1 MSADPGGRPGP
12 RTPGAR
18 AGRLRGRAA
27 RAVLGGIASIGAAL
41 AISVAAW
48 PDVPGYEAVR
58 ARSAPSEARLLDRR
72 GRILHE
78 RRVRADERR
87 LAWTPLA
94 EISPALVEAVLE
106 TEDRRFRA
114 HHGVDVRALAGA
126 FLAELRGDR
135 RGAST
140 LTMQLA
146 GELEPALRAA
156 GGRRTLAQKAR
167 QILHAL
173 ALERGWSKDQIL
185 EAYLN
190 RVGFRGELVGVAAA
204 ARGLFDEAPHA
215 VDRSEAWLLAA
226 LLRSPNAA
234 PEAVAAR
241 ACRLAARAAREAIRA
256 ARSPIADDPSAA
268 SDCSGFEAL
277 AAQAFAR
284 APRLS
289 PPVALAPHLAARL
302 LGPSGDVRTTLDAD
316 LQRAASRA
324 LAEQL
329 ARLADRRVRD
339 GAVLVVENGS
349 GDVLAWVGS
358 SGALSNARHVDFVR
372 ARRQAGSTLKPFL
385 YALAFEDR
393 ILSPTTLLDDSPL
406 EIPTALGSYRP
417 ENYDHR
423 FHGPVEA
430 RVALGASLN
439 IPAVRVLERV
449 GVDRAVVALRA
460 FGLGALERADY
471 YGPSLA
477 LGAADVTLE
486 ELVGAYRALARGG
499 RPGALR
505 IRADDPPAP
514 APEAEAPVVSAGAS
528 FLVGEI
534 LADRG
539 HRSLTFGLDSA
550 LATRG
555 FAAVKTGTSKD
566 MRDNWCLGFSDRY
579 TVGVWVGNG
588 SGEPMQD
595 VSGIDGAT
603 PVWSTLMNALHEGAP
618 SRAPAPPAGVVAT
631 ATGHA
636 LRGTERPAELPPAP
650 AAGSTAAFAEARER
664 AAPAALARIVSPAS
678 GLVIAW
684 DPDIPPDHQ
693 RVLVEARPADPRLAL
708 VLDGRRLG
716 SAATPHL
723 WRVERGRHRLVL
735 ADESGAE
742 LDRVAFLVR

>member
-1 MSADPGGRPGP
+1 MKSVGFGRA
-12 RTPGAR
+12 TPLRLSAR
-18 AGRLRGRAA
+18 AMLFRAF
-27 RAVLGGIASIGAAL
+27 AAL
-41 AISVAAW
+41 VLSVSIVAGGVASL
-48 PDVPGYEAVR
+48 PAVPSHDAVR
-58 ARSAPSEARLLDRR
+58 TRSAPSEARLLDRR

-78 RRVRADERR
+78 RRVRTDERR

-94 EISPALVEAVLE
+94 EISPALVAAVIE
-106 TEDRRFRA
+106 TEDRRFRE
-114 HHGVDVRALAGA
+114 HRGVDLRALIGA
-126 FLAELRGDR
+126 LFAELRGDR

-146 GELEPALRAA
+146 GELEPTLRAQ

-167 QILHAL
+167 QIVHAL
-173 ALERGWSKDQIL
+173 VLERRWSKDQII

-190 RVGFRGELVGVAAA
+190 RVGLRGELVGIAAG
-204 ARGLFDEAPHA
+204 ARGLFDKAPHA
-215 VDRSEAWLLAA
+215 LDRSEAWLLAA
-226 LLRSPNAA
+226 LLRSPNAPA
-234 PEAVAAR
+234 EAVVAR
-241 ACRLAARAAREAIRA
+241 ACRLAARAA
-256 ARSPIADDPSAA
+256 ADATGPEHVSTAGRPPA
-268 SDCSGFEAL
+268 PADCSDFEARAVQL
-277 AAQAFAR
+277 FAR
-284 APRLS
+284 ASVLPPRI
-289 PPVALAPHLAARL
+289 ALAPHLATRL

-316 LQRAASRA
+316 LQRVAVRA
-324 LAEQL
+324 LTEQL
-329 ARLADRRVRD
+329 AALADRRVRD
-339 GAVLVVENGS
+339 GAVLVVENAS

-393 ILSPTTLLDDSPL
+393 ILSPATLLDDSPL

-417 ENYDHR
+417 DNYDHR

-449 GVDRAVVALRA
+449 GLDRAVVALRA
-460 FGLGALERADY
+460 FGLRALERADY

-486 ELVGAYRALARGG
+486 ELVIAYRVLARGG
-499 RPGALR
+499 RPGGLR

-514 APEAEAPVVSAGAS
+514 DAAAPVVGAGAS
-528 FLVGEI
+528 FLVAEI

-539 HRSLTFGLDSA
+539 HRSPTFGLESA
-550 LATRG
+550 LATRS

-579 TVGVWVGNG
+579 TIGVWVGNG
-588 SGEPMQD
+588 SGDPMQD
-595 VSGIDGAT
+595 VSGIDGAA
-603 PVWSTLMNALHEGAP
+603 PVWSTLMNALHEAEP
-618 SRAPAPPAGVVAT
+618 SSAPATPVDVVAT

-636 LRGTERPAELPPAP
+636 LRGTEPALDVPRASLPAP
-650 AAGSTAAFAEARER
+650 PVEVDT
-664 AAPAALARIVSPAS
+664 LARIVSPAS

-684 DPDIPPDHQ
+684 DPDIPSDQQ
-693 RVLVEARPADPRLAL
+693 RVLVEAQPPDPRLVL

-716 SAATPHL
+716 SAADPHL

-735 ADESGAE
+735 ADEAGVE

>member
-1 MSADPGGRPGP
+1 M
-12 RTPGAR
+12 
-18 AGRLRGRAA
+18 
-27 RAVLGGIASIGAAL
+27 
-41 AISVAAW
+41 
-48 PDVPGYEAVR
+48 
-58 ARSAPSEARLLDRR
+58 
-72 GRILHE
+72 
-78 RRVRADERR
+78 
-87 LAWTPLA
+87 
-94 EISPALVEAVLE
+94 
-106 TEDRRFRA
+106 
-114 HHGVDVRALAGA
+114 
-126 FLAELRGDR
+126 
-135 RGAST
+135 
-140 LTMQLA
+140 
-146 GELEPALRAA
+146 
-156 GGRRTLAQKAR
+156 
-167 QILHAL
+167 
-173 ALERGWSKDQIL
+173 
-185 EAYLN
+185 
-190 RVGFRGELVGVAAA
+190 
-204 ARGLFDEAPHA
+204 
-215 VDRSEAWLLAA
+215 
-226 LLRSPNAA
+226 
-234 PEAVAAR
+234 
-241 ACRLAARAAREAIRA
+241 
-256 ARSPIADDPSAA
+256 
-268 SDCSGFEAL
+268 
-277 AAQAFAR
+277 
-284 APRLS
+284 
-289 PPVALAPHLAARL
+289 
-302 LGPSGDVRTTLDAD
+302 RTTLDAD
-316 LQRAASRA
+316 LQRTATRA
-324 LAEQL
+324 LTEQL

-417 ENYDHR
+417 DNYDHR

-505 IRADDPPAP
+505 IRWDDPPAP
-514 APEAEAPVVSAGAS
+514 APQAEAPVVSAGAS

-603 PVWSTLMNALHEGAP
+603 PVWSTLMNALHEGTP
-618 SRAPAPPAGVVAT
+618 SRAPAPPTGVVAT

-636 LRGTERPAELPPAP
+636 LHGTERPAELPSAP
-650 AAGSTAAFAEARER
+650 AAGSRADFAEASERTEGPEATEATEVAEIAESRER
-664 AAPAALARIVSPAS
+664 AEPAALARIVSPAS

-684 DPDIPPDHQ
+684 DPDIPPDRQ

-716 SAATPHL
+716 SAASPHL

>member
-1 MSADPGGRPGP
+1 MSADREG
-12 RTPGAR
+12 RTPLRIGSAR
-18 AGRLRGRAA
+18 VGPLRG
-27 RAVLGGIASIGAAL
+27 LAAL
-41 AISVAAW
+41 AVLAVIGAVGVVGVVCAIGIVSRPA
-48 PDVPGYEAVR
+48 VPSHEAVR

-78 RRVRADERR
+78 RRVRMDERR

-94 EISPALVEAVLE
+94 EISPALVEAVIE
-106 TEDRRFRA
+106 TEDRRFRE
-114 HHGVDVRALAGA
+114 HGGVDVRALIGA
-126 FLAELRGDR
+126 LLAELRGDR

-146 GELEPALRAA
+146 GELEPKLRAQ
-156 GGRRTLAQKAR
+156 GGRRTLAQKVR
-167 QILHAL
+167 QIRHAL
-173 ALERGWSKDQIL
+173 ALERRWSKDQIL

-190 RVGFRGELVGVAAA
+190 RVGFRGELVGVAAG
-204 ARGLFDEAPHA
+204 ARGLFDKAPHA
-215 VDRSEAWLLAA
+215 LDRSEAWLLAA
-226 LLRSPNAA
+226 LLQSPNAPA
-234 PEAVAAR
+234 EAVAGR
-241 ACRLAARAAREAIRA
+241 ACRLAARAMRPAPEAGAAPPDCGGFESRA
-256 ARSPIADDPSAA
+256 AR
-268 SDCSGFEAL
+268 
-277 AAQAFAR
+277 AFAG
-284 APRLS
+284 APSPS
-289 PPVALAPHLAARL
+289 PPAALAPHLATRL

-316 LQRAASRA
+316 LQRIATRA
-324 LAEQL
+324 LTEQL

-339 GAVLVVENGS
+339 GAVLVVENAS

-417 ENYDHR
+417 DNYDHR
-423 FHGPVEA
+423 YHGPVEA
-430 RVALGASLN
+430 RIALAASLN

-460 FGLGALERADY
+460 FGLRALERADY

-499 RPGALR
+499 RPGGLR
-505 IRADDPPAP
+505 VRADDPPAP
-514 APEAEAPVVSAGAS
+514 DAAEPVVGAGAS
-528 FLVGEI
+528 FLIAEI

-539 HRSLTFGLDSA
+539 HRSLTFGLESA
-550 LATRG
+550 LATRS

-603 PVWSTLMNALHEGAP
+603 PVWSALMNALHEGAP
-618 SRAPAPPAGVVAT
+618 SRTPTPPADVVAT
-631 ATGHA
+631 ARGHA
-636 LRGTERPAELPPAP
+636 LRGTEPALEAAIDVAHAPDPAPPAEVVGL
-650 AAGSTAAFAEARER
+650 
-664 AAPAALARIVSPAS
+664 AALARIVSPAS

-684 DPDIPPDHQ
+684 DPDIPPDRQ
-693 RVLVEARPADPRLAL
+693 RLLVEARPPDPRLAL

-735 ADESGAE
+735 ADEAGVE